1 MIKLTTPAVSL
12 GMLLALALVLNA
24 CGKEKTTGIG
34 KNVSD
39 YDYTVV
45 EQWND
50 LFLQIER
57 HAAGYRPGPAPRA
70 LAYMGLSAYEATV
83 SGMPEYQS
91 LASLYTGLDIPQ
103 PLDGREYHWPEVVNA
118 SQAYLMRRFFPTA
131 ADPLFQQI
139 STLEAANESKYR
151 AEVNAEVFDRSKA
164 HGQAVALAV
173 WEWSK
178 TDQIGH
184 DAYLDPFGNYDWQAH
199 FHGDGDWKPTDP
211 GPGKGMFP
219 YWGQVRTFAL
229 REDQKICRPPLPFS
243 EATSSKLYA
252 QALEVYS
259 MNTPTLS
266 YEDEWIGEYW
276 SDDLLNLTFS
286 PPPRWIAIAN
296 QVYANEKT
304 DLQTAVVCNAKI
316 GMALNDAGVGCWNS
330 KYYYNVERP
339 ETYIRR
345 VIDADWHTNLDN
357 PITGEKGITPSF
369 PAYPSGHATFGAAG
383 AEALASMFG
392 YSYAM
397 ADVCHKDR
405 TEFIGKPRYFT
416 SFREMAN
423 ENGWSRIPLGVHFR
437 MDSEEGVRYGTEI
450 GQHVNALPWKK

>member
-1 MIKLTTPAVSL
+1 MIKFSPQVITSGL
-12 GMLLALALVLNA
+12 LLAVALLFNA
-24 CGKEKTTGIG
+24 CGKEKSTGIG
-34 KNVSD
+34 NNVAD

-45 EQWND
+45 SQWND

-70 LAYMGLSAYEATV
+70 LAYLGLSAYEATV
-83 SGMPEYQS
+83 AGMPEYQS
-91 LASLYTGLDIPQ
+91 LANLYSGLVVPQ

-118 SQAYLMRRFFPTA
+118 SEAYLMRRFFPTA
-131 ADPLFQQI
+131 ADNLFQQI
-139 STLEAANESKYR
+139 ATLEAANESKYR
-151 AEVNAEVFDRSKA
+151 AEVSAEVFDRSKA
-164 HGQAVALAV
+164 QGQAVAAAI
-173 WEWSK
+173 WEWSV
-178 TDQIGH
+178 TDQVGH
-184 DAYLDPFGNYDWQAH
+184 EAYLDPFGDYDWQAH
-199 FHGDGDWKPTDP
+199 FHGDGDWVPTYP

-219 YWGQVRTFAL
+219 YWGQVRSFAL

-243 EATSSKLYA
+243 EAKTSKLYA

-266 YEDEWIGEYW
+266 YEDEWIGEFW
-276 SDDLLNLTFS
+276 SDDLVNLTFS

-316 GMALNDAGVGCWNS
+316 GLALNDAGVGCWNS

-357 PITGEKGITPSF
+357 PMNGEKGLTPSF
-369 PAYPSGHATFGAAG
+369 PAYPSGHATFGAAA

-397 ADVCHKDR
+397 TDVCHKDR

-416 SFREMAN
+416 SFREMAD
-423 ENGWSRIPLGVHFR
+423 ENAWSRVPLGVHFR
-437 MDSEEGVRYGTEI
+437 MDAEEGVHYGTEI
-450 GQHVNALPWKK
+450 GQQVNALPWKK